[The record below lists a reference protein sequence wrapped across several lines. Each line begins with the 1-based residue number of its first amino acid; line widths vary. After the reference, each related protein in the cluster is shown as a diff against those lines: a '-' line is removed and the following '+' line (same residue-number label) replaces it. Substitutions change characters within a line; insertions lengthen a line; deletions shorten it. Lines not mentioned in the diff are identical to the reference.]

1 MLTQLLFGWLTKDG
15 EEQFSGTVSTGI
27 QGMTGNTNFTTLAAA
42 VTAVGTSDDSY
53 LLAKADA
60 VHGGVEK
67 TTIRNARRTDLVE
80 LLRGLLSNINAIANG
95 DAEKLLSSGFP
106 VRKTVRTPVGPL
118 PMPMAPIV
126 KQGPTTCTLKA
137 STLPIYGASLYTARL
152 ALATAPL
159 VYLQTK
165 QSTGTRFLFE
175 ALTAGEL
182 YNVGMNA
189 IGAAGPSDW
198 SNDGT
203 GRIV

>member
-1 MLTQLLFGWLTKDG
+1 MISQLLFGWLTKDG
-15 EEQFSGTVSTGI
+15 EEQFSGKVSTGI
-27 QGMTGNTNFTTLAAA
+27 QGMTGNTYFTTLATE
-42 VTAVGTSDDSY
+42 VTAADTSYATY

-60 VHGGVEK
+60 VRGGVEQ
-67 TTIRNARRTDLVE
+67 TAIRNARRGDLVD

-106 VRKTVRTPVGPL
+106 LRKTVRTPVGPL
-118 PMPMAPIV
+118 ATPRAPTV
-126 KQGPTTCTLKA
+126 GQGPTTCTLKA
-137 STLPIYGASLYTARL
+137 STLPVYGASLYTARL
-152 ALATAPL
+152 ALASAPL

-165 QSTGTRFLFE
+165 QSTAAHFLFDG
-175 ALTAGEL
+175 LTAGEL

-203 GRIV
+203 GRVV

>member
-1 MLTQLLFGWLTKDG
+1 MTSQVLFGWLTKDG
-15 EEQFSGTVSTGI
+15 EEPFSGKVSTGI
-27 QGMTGNTNFTTLAAA
+27 QGMTGNTYFTTLATE
-42 VTAVGTSDDSY
+42 VTAADTSYATY

-60 VHGGVEK
+60 VRGGVEQ
-67 TTIRNARRTDLVE
+67 TAIRNARRGDLVD
-80 LLRGLLSNINAIANG
+80 LLRGLLSNINALANG
-95 DAEKLLSSGFP
+95 DPEKLLSSGFP
-106 VRKTVRTPVGPL
+106 LRKTVRTPVGPL
-118 PMPMAPIV
+118 ATPRAPTV
-126 KQGPTTCTLKA
+126 GQGPTTCTLKA

-152 ALATAPL
+152 ALVSAPL

-165 QSTGTRFLFE
+165 QSTAAHFLFDG
-175 ALTAGEL
+175 LTAGEL

>member
-1 MLTQLLFGWLTKDG
+1 MLPQLIFGWLTKDG
-15 EEQFSGTVSTGI
+15 EGQFSGKVSAGI

-42 VTAVGTSDDSY
+42 VTAVGTSYDSY

-60 VHGGVEK
+60 VHGGVEQ
-67 TTIRNARRTDLVE
+67 TEIRNARRADLVE
-80 LLRGLLSNINAIANG
+80 LVRGLISNINAIANG
-95 DAEKLLSSGFP
+95 DTEKLLSSGFP
-106 VRKTVRTPVGPL
+106 LRKTVRTPVGPL
-118 PMPMAPIV
+118 STPMAPRV
-126 KQGPTTCTLKA
+126 GQGPTTCTLKA

-152 ALATAPL
+152 ALASAPL
-159 VYLQTK
+159 TYVQTK
-165 QSTGTRFLFE
+165 QSTGTRFLFQ